1 MRSSNPVLSRDD
13 VFTRGGYAGFHTAG
27 GAVPGVGTQVGEVR
41 APAGVRPMTLDDV
54 VSRTG
59 LLLLIAVIT
68 GGLAWVLVPVEPPG
82 AGFGVAMVAALAGLV
97 LAIVNSVK
105 RAVSPPLIMAY
116 AAVEGVFLGVIS
128 HTLETLYSGIV
139 VQAVA
144 ATGVTFGVMLVLY
157 RTGRI
162 RVTPRFTKVL
172 VGAMFGY
179 LGFLVINLVLSFF
192 GYGANLWSGGFALV
206 TAVFAVGLASLFLTL
221 DFDEIE
227 RGVRAGAPEQ
237 EAWRAAFGLMVT
249 LVWLYFELLR
259 LIAILR
265 GE

>member
-13 VFTRGGYAGFHTAG
+13 VFTRGGYATFNTAG
-27 GAVPGVGTQVGEVR
+27 GDLATQVGEVR
-41 APAGVRPMTLDDV
+41 APVGVRPMTLDDV

-59 LLLLIAVIT
+59 LLFVIAAVT
-68 GGLAWVLVPVEPPG
+68 GGLAWYLNL
-82 AGFGVAMVAALAGLV
+82 GFGIAIGAALVGLV
-97 LAIVNSVK
+97 LVIVNSVK
-105 RAVSPPLIMAY
+105 RTVSPPLIMAY
-116 AAVEGVFLGVIS
+116 AAVEGVFLGVLS
-128 HTLETLYSGIV
+128 HALETLYSGIV

-144 ATGVTFGVMLVLY
+144 ATSVTFAVMLVLY

-172 VGAMFGY
+172 MGALLGY
-179 LGFLVINLVLSFF
+179 VGFLLVNLVLNAF
-192 GYGANLWSGGFALV
+192 GNGADLWRGGFALA
-206 TAVFAVGLASLFLTL
+206 TAAFAVVLASLFLTL

-227 RGVRAGAPEQ
+227 RGVRAGVPEQ

-249 LVWLYFELLR
+249 LVWLYVELLR

>member
-13 VFTRGGYAGFHTAG
+13 VFTRGGYATFNTAG
-27 GAVPGVGTQVGEVR
+27 EGVSGLGTQMGEVR

-59 LLLLIAVIT
+59 LLFVIAAVT
-68 GGLAWVLVPVEPPG
+68 GGIAWYLNI
-82 AGFGVAMVAALAGLV
+82 GFGVALIAALVGLGLV
-97 LAIVNSVK
+97 IVNSVK
-105 RAVSPPLIMAY
+105 RTVSPPLIMAY
-116 AAVEGVFLGVIS
+116 AAVEGVFLGVVS
-128 HTLETLYSGIV
+128 HSLETLYSGIV

-144 ATGVTFGVMLVLY
+144 ATGVTFGVMLALY

-172 VGAMFGY
+172 MGALFGY
-179 LGFLVINLVLSFF
+179 LGFLVVNLVLSFF
-192 GYGANLWSGGFALV
+192 GHGASLWSGGFALV
-206 TAVFAVGLASLFLTL
+206 TAVFAVVLASLFLTL

-227 RGVRAGAPEQ
+227 RGVRAGAPEP

>member
-1 MRSSNPVLSRDD
+1 MRSTNPVLSRDD
-13 VFTRGGYAGFHTAG
+13 VFTRGGYATFNTAG
-27 GAVPGVGTQVGEVR
+27 GAGADLATQVGEVR

-59 LLLLIAVIT
+59 LLFVIAAVT
-68 GGLAWVLVPVEPPG
+68 GGLAWYLNL
-82 AGFGVAMVAALAGLV
+82 GFGVAIGAALVGLV
-97 LAIVNSVK
+97 LVIVNSVK
-105 RAVSPPLIMAY
+105 RTVSPPLIMAY
-116 AAVEGVFLGVIS
+116 AAVEGVFLGVVS
-128 HTLETLYSGIV
+128 HTLEDLYKGIV

-144 ATGVTFGVMLVLY
+144 ATAVTFGVMLALY

-172 VGAMFGY
+172 MGALFGY
-179 LGFLVINLVLSFF
+179 LGFLVINLVLGFF
-192 GYGANLWSGGFALV
+192 GHGAHLWSGGFALV

-227 RGVRAGAPEQ
+227 RGVRAGVPEP

-249 LVWLYFELLR
+249 LVWLYMELLR

>member
-13 VFTRGGYAGFHTAG
+13 VFTRGGYATFNTAG
-27 GAVPGVGTQVGEVR
+27 GAAADLGTQVSEVR
-41 APAGVRPMTLDDV
+41 APAGVRRMTLDDV

-59 LLLLIAVIT
+59 LLLVIAAVT
-68 GGLAWVLVPVEPPG
+68 GGLAWYLNL
-82 AGFGVAMVAALAGLV
+82 GFGVAIGAALVGLV
-97 LAIVNSVK
+97 LVIVNSVK
-105 RAVSPPLIMAY
+105 RVVSPPLIMAY
-116 AAVEGVFLGVIS
+116 AAVEGVFLGVVS

-144 ATGVTFGVMLVLY
+144 ATSVTFAVMLALY
-157 RTGRI
+157 RSGRI

-172 VGAMFGY
+172 MGALLGY
-179 LGFLVINLVLSFF
+179 LGFLIVNLVLSLF
-192 GYGANLWSGGFALV
+192 GNGANLWSGGFALV
-206 TAVFAVGLASLFLTL
+206 TAVFAVALASLFLTL

-227 RGVRAGAPEQ
+227 RGIRAGAPEP